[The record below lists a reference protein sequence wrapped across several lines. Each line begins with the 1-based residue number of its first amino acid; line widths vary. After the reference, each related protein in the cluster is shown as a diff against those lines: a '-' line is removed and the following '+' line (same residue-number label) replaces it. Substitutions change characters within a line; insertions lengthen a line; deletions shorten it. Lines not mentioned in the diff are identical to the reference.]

1 MNTTAA
7 PVIASAK
14 LKGRVTIGGN
24 FGSTEV
30 LVTLEVP
37 RIVWEQIDAPEE
49 WVGHLSAT
57 KRVHVG
63 NITTSYWM
71 TTYDRDGN
79 DMEIG
84 VSA

>member
-14 LKGRVTIGGN
+14 LKGKISIGGN
-24 FGSTEV
+24 WGSTEI
-30 LVTLEVP
+30 LITCEVP
-37 RIVWEQIDAPEE
+37 RTVWDAIDAPEE

-63 NITTSYWM
+63 NITTSFWM
-71 TTYDRDGN
+71 TTYDTDGN
-79 DMEIG
+79 DMEIE